1 MQKQPKSWMAI
12 KLLIIF
18 EKPCYKLPQKSS
30 KSVESN
36 YLSTY
41 YIYKYLN
48 KIYRIFNIYTYIY
61 IIYIY
66 IYIILSYPYIYTY
79 ITKVYINC
87 SVYGIEYFT

>member
-66 IYIILSYPYIYTY
+66 I
-79 ITKVYINC
+79 
-87 SVYGIEYFT
+87 